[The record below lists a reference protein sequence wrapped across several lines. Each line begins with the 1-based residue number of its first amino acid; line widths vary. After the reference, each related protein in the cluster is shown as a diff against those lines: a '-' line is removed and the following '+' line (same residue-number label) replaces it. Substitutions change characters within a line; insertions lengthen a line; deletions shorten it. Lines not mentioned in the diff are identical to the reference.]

1 VTGPSALEY
10 LGRRVL
16 TALGFR
22 SETLST
28 SVGELHLWRVD
39 GTGELPPVLLFHGFG
54 SSAIRWTPLMYD
66 LRPHVRELVALD
78 LPAHG
83 FSQRPDALSQQILRQ
98 GMLEALDAVQLPPGL
113 VLGNSLGGAAGLRY
127 ALARPERVTGA
138 LLFSP
143 AGAPMNEEELEKLRA
158 LFCVDAHDEAV
169 ALVRALHARDPG
181 LKAHLLAPLVR
192 RPLSDPLLRQWL
204 YEMTSDDFLSAEE
217 IASCTRPVRVIW
229 GKQER
234 ILPQRAREF
243 WRAHLPAH
251 SDLVEPDGFGH
262 SPFLDDRGWVVDEIL
277 RFSQKLSPSA

>member
-1 VTGPSALEY
+1 VIGPSALDY

-22 SETLST
+22 SEMLST
-28 SVGELHLWRVD
+28 SVGELHLWRV
-39 GTGELPPVLLFHGFG
+39 GGQGELPPVLLFHGFG
-54 SSAIRWTPLMYD
+54 SSAMRWTPLMYD
-66 LRPHVRELVALD
+66 LRPHVRELIAVD

-83 FSQRPDALSQQILRQ
+83 FSQRPEALSQYVVRQ
-98 GMLEALDAVQLPPGL
+98 GLLEALDAVQAEPAL

-143 AGAPMNEEELEKLRA
+143 AGAPMDEEELVQVRS

-181 LKAHLLAPLVR
+181 LRAHLLAPLLR
-192 RPLSDPLLRQWL
+192 RPLSDPLLRRWL
-204 YEMTSDDFLSAEE
+204 QEMTPEDFLSAEE
-217 IASCTRPVRVIW
+217 IGSMPRPLRVVW

-234 ILPQRAREF
+234 ILPLRAREF
-243 WRAHLPAH
+243 WRAHLPPH
-251 SDLVEPDGFGH
+251 GDLIEPDGFGH
-262 SPFLDDRGWVVDEIL
+262 SPFLDDRGWVVEEIL
-277 RFSQKLSPSA
+277 RFCRQLA